1 MFYMESK
8 LIIMEQ
14 TLNFMGRINPK
25 YTQKIVEEAQTNGDV
40 VMMLDKE
47 GKPRGAYIL
56 VDKIDMKKFGKGEDS
71 VE

>member
-1 MFYMESK
+1 MESK
-8 LIIMEQ
+8 IIIMEQ
-14 TLNFMGRINPK
+14 TINFMGRINPK

-56 VDKIDMKKFGKGEDS
+56 VDKIDMKKFGKGEDN

>member
-1 MFYMESK
+1 MESK
-8 LIIMEQ
+8 IIIMEQ
-14 TLNFMGRINPK
+14 TINFMGRINPK
-25 YTQKIVEEAQTNGDV
+25 YTQKIVDEAQSSGNV
-40 VMMLDKE
+40 VMMVDKE

>member
-1 MFYMESK
+1 MESK

-14 TLNFMGRINPK
+14 TINFMGRINPK

-56 VDKIDMKKFGKGEDS
+56 VDKIDMKKFGKGEDNI
-71 VE
+71 E

>member
-1 MFYMESK
+1 MESK

-14 TLNFMGRINPK
+14 TINFMGRINPK

>member
-1 MFYMESK
+1 MESK

>member
-1 MFYMESK
+1 
-8 LIIMEQ
+8 MEQ
-14 TLNFMGRINPK
+14 TLNFMGRINPN

-56 VDKIDMKKFGKGEDS
+56 VDKIDMKKFGKGEDN

>member
-1 MFYMESK
+1 MESK

-14 TLNFMGRINPK
+14 TINFMGRINPK
-25 YTQKIVEEAQTNGDV
+25 YTQKIVDEAQSSGNV

-56 VDKIDMKKFGKGEDS
+56 VDKIDMKKFGKGEDN

>member
-1 MFYMESK
+1 MESK

-25 YTQKIVEEAQTNGDV
+25 YTQKIVDEAQAKGDV